1 MQSLRRYYCYFF
13 ILCLVLTMVFGVIA
27 ALLPQPVGTALTA
40 FPYLISMIGVLFIF
54 LNKQKRAPSTKERN
68 HFALVFV
75 LIFFFYNLAFAL
87 LGQIF
92 FSMGEPEAWQ
102 NWWMQI
108 SNGQFI
114 FILIAQLLIYMI
126 PLYLV
131 TFWFYGKQSH
141 RMADKMFNS

>member
-1 MQSLRRYYCYFF
+1 MRKSY
-13 ILCLVLTMVFGVIA
+13 
-27 ALLPQPVGTALTA
+27 
-40 FPYLISMIGVLFIF
+40 IF
-54 LNKQKRAPSTKERN
+54 LKKQKRAPSTKERN

-75 LIFFFYNLAFAL
+75 FIFFFYNLAFAL